1 MFSFNLFVSLSEDY
15 VELGNEIV
23 IFVWEFDGMA
33 PAGVSRRLGCEFV
46 IIYHVEVILHHGSV
60 VNCVKVLGG
69 LWLDLLTVSVD
80 GYNMIIGF
88 DNKFVIG
95 TGAGV
100 GAMSDSRIGLL

>member
-1 MFSFNLFVSLSEDY
+1 MFVSLSEDN

-46 IIYHVEVILHHGSV
+46 IIYHVEVILHHGAV
-60 VNCVKVLGG
+60 VICVKVLGG
-69 LWLDLLTVSVD
+69 LWHRSSHCVGGRL
-80 GYNMIIGF
+80 NMIIGF